1 MTLTT
6 MAVRALRRLE
16 ANAHHWHQEAL
27 TCDYTA
33 SAVAA
38 HAREGWYA
46 ARDEAVAA
54 RDRVIAR
61 GERILARFP
70 GAAEYDSHPWPPAR

>member
-16 ANAHHWHQEAL
+16 ENAHHWHQEAL
-27 TCDYTA
+27 TCNYTA
-33 SAVAA
+33 SVAAA

-46 ARDEAVAA
+46 ARDEAAGA
-54 RDRVIAR
+54 RDRVTAR
-61 GERILARFP
+61 GRRILARFP
-70 GAAEYDSHPWPPAR
+70 GAAEYDSHPWPTAD